1 MKNQLLTI
9 FFLFFS
15 LSLSAQFGQSIDV
28 SDALQAALD
37 IRTSGVKIV
46 KDYVY
51 KGLKSGF
58 VAKETDI
65 NLSKGERALLTLEI
79 YAKDHPE
86 LKPDLKKLK
95 TAWKKLRIL
104 ALQKPDRKKMGDLLN
119 RLEVF
124 LKSADKIIL
133 DIKNTSDITTI
144 DYQEASNSMELLAQ
158 QLTLLYALKVAGI
171 QNSKLDSEMREC
183 KIDFQKNLDKT
194 FYSGEN
200 TIQIS
205 DALKKVQADWE
216 MSKRTLDKDSQ
227 EQLLNT
233 LYVMMNK
240 ISEAS
245 REAAN
250 LYQQKA
256 KEKIRKK

>member
-1 MKNQLLTI
+1 MKNKLLSI
-9 FFLFFS
+9 YFFLFS
-15 LSLSAQFGQSIDV
+15 LAVSAQYGQSIDV

-58 VAKETDI
+58 VAKETDN

-79 YAKDHPE
+79 YASDHPE
-86 LKPDLKKLK
+86 LKSNLKSLK

-104 ALQKPDRKKMGDLLN
+104 ALQKPERKKMKDLLA
-119 RLEVF
+119 RLNIF
-124 LKSADKIIL
+124 LKSSNELIDN
-133 DIKNTSDITTI
+133 IKNSSNITTI

-171 QNSKLDSEMREC
+171 ENDKLDKEMSEC
-183 KIDFQKNLDKT
+183 KVNFQKNLDKT

-205 DALKKVQADWE
+205 NALKKVQADWE
-216 MSKRTLDKDSQ
+216 MSKRTLSKDSQ
-227 EQLLNT
+227 DELLNT

-245 REAAN
+245 RKAAN

-256 KEKIRKK
+256 KEKLKRN

>member
-1 MKNQLLTI
+1 MKNQLLLI
-9 FFLFFS
+9 FSLFFG
-15 LSLSAQFGQSIDV
+15 LNLSAQYGQSIDV

-51 KGLKSGF
+51 KGMKSGF
-58 VAKETDI
+58 VAKETDV
-65 NLSKGERALLTLEI
+65 NLSAGERALLRLEI
-79 YAKDHPE
+79 YAEEHPE
-86 LKPDLKKLK
+86 LKPDVKKLK
-95 TAWKKLRIL
+95 TTWKKLRIL
-104 ALQKPDRKKMGDLLN
+104 ALQKPERKKMNDLLN

-124 LKSADKIIL
+124 LRAADKTIE
-133 DIKNTSDITTI
+133 DIKNSSNITTI

-158 QLTLLYALKVAGI
+158 QMTLLYALNVAGI
-171 QNSKLDSEMREC
+171 QNPKLKKKMNEC
-183 KIDFQKNLDKT
+183 KVEFQNNLDKT

-240 ISEAS
+240 ISQAS

-256 KEKIRKK
+256 KEKLKMK

>member
-1 MKNQLLTI
+1 MTQKILYI
-9 FFLFFS
+9 FFFLIS
-15 LSLSAQFGQSIDV
+15 LNLSAQYGQSIDV

-58 VAKETDI
+58 VSKETDN
-65 NLSKGERALLTLEI
+65 NLSSGERALLTLEI
-79 YAKDHPE
+79 YAADHPE
-86 LKPDLKKLK
+86 IQKDLNQLK
-95 TAWKKLRIL
+95 TSWKKLRIL
-104 ALQKPDRKKMGDLLN
+104 ALQKPDRKKMNDMLN

-124 LKSADKIIL
+124 LNTSDKIIN
-133 DIKNTSDITTI
+133 DIKNTSNISTI

-158 QLTLLYALKVAGI
+158 QLTLLYALNVAGI
-171 QNSKLDSEMREC
+171 QNDKLKDEMERC

-200 TIQIS
+200 TIDIS
-205 DALKKVQADWE
+205 NALKKVQADWE
-216 MSKRTLDKDSQ
+216 MSKRTLEKDSQ

-240 ISEAS
+240 ISEES
-245 REAAN
+245 RKAAN

-256 KEKIRKK
+256 KEKLRKN

>member
-1 MKNQLLTI
+1 MKKSLLSI
-9 FFLFFS
+9 FFFLFSFS
-15 LSLSAQFGQSIDV
+15 IFAQYGQSIDV

-51 KGLKSGF
+51 KGLKSTF
-58 VAKETDI
+58 VSKETDN

-79 YAKDHPE
+79 YTADHPE
-86 LKPDLKKLK
+86 IRKDLKNLK
-95 TAWKKLRIL
+95 TSWKKLRIL
-104 ALQKPDRKKMGDLLN
+104 ALQKPERKKMKDLLG
-119 RLEVF
+119 RLNTF
-124 LKSADKIIL
+124 LSSSDKIIK

-144 DYQEASNSMELLAQ
+144 DFQEASNSMELLAQ

-171 QNSKLDSEMREC
+171 ENAKLENEMSQC
-183 KIDFQKNLDKT
+183 KVKFQQNLDKT

-200 TIQIS
+200 TIQIA

-216 MSKRTLDKDSQ
+216 MSKRTLNKDTQ
-227 EQLLNT
+227 DQLLNT

-240 ISEAS
+240 ISLES
-245 REAAN
+245 RKAAN

-256 KEKIRKK
+256 KEKIKRN

>member
-1 MKNQLLTI
+1 MKNPLLFI
-9 FFLFFS
+9 FVFFIS
-15 LSLSAQFGQSIDV
+15 LSLSAQYGQSIDV

-37 IRTSGVKIV
+37 IRTSGVKIA

-58 VAKETDI
+58 VTKETDA
-65 NLSKGERALLTLEI
+65 NLYMGERALVRLEI
-79 YAKDHPE
+79 YAEDHPE
-86 LKPDLKKLK
+86 IKSDLNKLK
-95 TAWKKLRIL
+95 TDWKKVRMLT
-104 ALQKPDRKKMGDLLN
+104 LQKPERAKLNDLIGKMFKFLNEADL
-119 RLEVF
+119 VI
-124 LKSADKIIL
+124 K
-133 DIKNTSDITTI
+133 DIKSSSNITTI
-144 DYQEASNSMELLAQ
+144 DYQEAANSMEILAQ
-158 QLTLLYALKVAGI
+158 RIALLYALNVAGI
-171 QNSKLDSEMREC
+171 KNPILINKMDQFKTG
-183 KIDFQKNLDKT
+183 FQENLDKT

-200 TIQIS
+200 TIEIS

-240 ISEAS
+240 ISAS
-245 REAAN
+245 SRVAAN

-256 KEKIRKK
+256 KEELKRK

>member
-1 MKNQLLTI
+1 MKKSLLFILFI
-9 FFLFFS
+9 FCSF
-15 LSLSAQFGQSIDV
+15 SLSAQYGQNIDV
-28 SDALQAALD
+28 SDALQSALD

-51 KGLKSGF
+51 RGLKSGF
-58 VAKETDI
+58 VAKETDN
-65 NLSKGERALLTLEI
+65 NLAKGERALLTLEI
-79 YAKDHPE
+79 YTADHPE
-86 LKPDLKKLK
+86 IKKDLNQLK
-95 TAWKKLRIL
+95 TSWKKLRIL
-104 ALQKPDRKKMGDLLN
+104 ALQKPERKKMDDLLN
-119 RLEVF
+119 RLNKF
-124 LKSADKIIL
+124 LTISNKVIE
-133 DIKNTSDITTI
+133 DIKNISNLKTI

-158 QLTLLYALKVAGI
+158 QMTLLYALDVAGI
-171 QNSKLDSEMREC
+171 QNDKLENSMNNC

-205 DALKKVQADWE
+205 NALKKVQADWE
-216 MSKRTLDKDSQ
+216 MSKRTLAKDSQ

-240 ISEAS
+240 ISEQS
-245 REAAN
+245 RKAAN

-256 KEKIRKK
+256 KERLRKN

>member
-1 MKNQLLTI
+1 MRNQLFSI
-9 FFLFFS
+9 FFFLIS
-15 LSLSAQFGQSIDV
+15 LSLSAQYGQSIDV

-58 VAKETDI
+58 VAKETDN
-65 NLSKGERALLTLEI
+65 NLSKGERALLTIEI
-79 YAKDHPE
+79 YSKDQPE
-86 LKPDLKKLK
+86 IQSDLKSLK

-104 ALQKPDRKKMGDLLN
+104 ALQKPERKKMDDLLN
-119 RLEVF
+119 RLNLF
-124 LKSADKIIL
+124 LTASDKIIN
-133 DIKNTSDITTI
+133 DIKSTSDIVTI

-171 QNSKLDSEMREC
+171 QNDKLESEMAQCRV
-183 KIDFQKNLDKT
+183 KFQKNLNKT

-240 ISEAS
+240 ISQAS

-256 KEKIRKK
+256 KEKLKKH